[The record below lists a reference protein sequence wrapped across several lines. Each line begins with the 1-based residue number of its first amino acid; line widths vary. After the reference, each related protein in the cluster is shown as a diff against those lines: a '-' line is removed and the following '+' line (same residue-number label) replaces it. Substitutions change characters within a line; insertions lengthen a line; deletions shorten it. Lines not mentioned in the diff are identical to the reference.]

1 MHRCGQCSRLKRRR
15 GSHWMQPAPEAS
27 RGCTSFSRQ
36 TSEGDTV
43 AYYVSVLSLQ
53 WLKRVSQTS
62 SFCHATTSCALI
74 ILSANAD
81 HAKHRKGQLSLES
94 STRSLGRALFSRL
107 RRSFR
112 NVLPNAHAHCPLT
125 HCFSQ
130 PTARKSHPGV
140 LRTLYSP

>member
-1 MHRCGQCSRLKRRR
+1 MHRCGQRSRLKRRS

-53 WLKRVSQTS
+53 QLKRVSQTS
-62 SFCHATTSCALI
+62 SFCHATTSYTAYIL
-74 ILSANAD
+74 LSANPDSATQV
-81 HAKHRKGQLSLES
+81 RGQLSLES
-94 STRSLGRALFSRL
+94 STRSQDRALFSCL
-107 RRSFR
+107 RRCFR

-130 PTARKSHPGV
+130 PTQTPGNHSQ
-140 LRTLYSP
+140 RSS